1 MMKIALAFAQCPV
14 CKAEHSYAITDR
26 AGKKKEAPRTCGRLA
41 CGKKAGEE
49 WAK

>member
-1 MMKIALAFAQCPV
+1 MKIAQAFAQCSV
-14 CKAEHSYAITDR
+14 CGAEHSYAITDR